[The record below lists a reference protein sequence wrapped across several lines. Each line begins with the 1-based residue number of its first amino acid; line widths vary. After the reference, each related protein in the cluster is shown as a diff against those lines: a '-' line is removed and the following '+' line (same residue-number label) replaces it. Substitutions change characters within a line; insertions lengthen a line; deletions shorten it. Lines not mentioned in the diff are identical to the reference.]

1 MSVPSLQLIAWP
13 YHAGLRDVSM
23 GLGAA
28 TLCADERFRAALAAV
43 DLDITAETIP
53 PVDESLPEVARIF
66 ELDRRLARRV
76 AAARA
81 RGAFPLVLG
90 GNCCSCLGTVAG
102 AGAES
107 LGVVWFDAHADFDT
121 TDDNL
126 SGFTDVLGLAIL
138 TGTGWR
144 ALRETIPGFAPV
156 PEERVV
162 LAAVRD
168 LEPYQRSRLA
178 ASAVRTVPG
187 AMDAGALATELD
199 ALAGAVS
206 RVYLHVDLDALDVSV
221 GRANPYAAPGG
232 PSLDALLA
240 AIAGVFERFEVAAA
254 ALTAYDPR
262 VDGDGGIA
270 EAARRIAAR
279 IARGAAHQRLT
290 RAER

>member
-1 MSVPSLQLIAWP
+1 MTIPALQLIAWP

-23 GLGAA
+23 GLGAT
-28 TLCADERFRAALAAV
+28 TLAADERFRASLAAA
-43 DLDITAETIP
+43 DLDVTAETIP
-53 PVDESLPEVARIF
+53 PVDETLPEVARIF

-76 AAARA
+76 AAARE
-81 RGAFPLVLG
+81 RGAFPLVLA

-102 AGAES
+102 AGAED

-156 PEERVV
+156 PEECVV

-168 LEPYQRSRLA
+168 LEPYQRARLE

-187 AMDAGALATELD
+187 TMDAGALTAQFD
-199 ALAGAVS
+199 GLAAAVA

-240 AIAGVFERFEVAAA
+240 GIGGVFDRFEVAAA

-262 VDGDGGIA
+262 VDDDGGIA
-270 EAARRIAAR
+270 AAARSIAAR

-290 RAER
+290 RA